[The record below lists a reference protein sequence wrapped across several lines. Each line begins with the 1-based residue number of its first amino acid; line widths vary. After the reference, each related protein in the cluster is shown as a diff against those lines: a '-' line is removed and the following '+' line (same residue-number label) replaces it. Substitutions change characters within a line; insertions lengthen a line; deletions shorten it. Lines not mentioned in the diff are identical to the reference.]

1 MRPSPRPP
9 DPGAP
14 GTRAVYSAAV
24 TSVTEIADDPG
35 ASGRLLFVLALLAGL
50 LLRLVQL
57 GSPDLFGPDEGAWAV
72 GARNIVEGGLPQ
84 LLALS
89 ATPLGDANGMPV
101 FFPALLAV
109 MVKVFGAYEWAIRLP
124 SVFAGLVAAFVLERI
139 VRRGYGQPA
148 GHIAGAFAALAPPLV
163 LASRAATVEPTL
175 ALLGLGGIIFGLR
188 AFEEDSPG
196 EAPLSG
202 FLFGLGFLTKG
213 YAVGLFVIPLLL
225 ALLFRPRLFALG
237 RTKRTLALLAGSFLF
252 TAGLQL
258 LLIALLRPE
267 ALAPHV
273 ARAFGSAPAVL
284 RQLTDAA
291 LVSADLRMI
300 VKTLFVLLPLVGVGI
315 AYLTRPLGEEEV
327 VSGATG
333 GERRLSH
340 MALWCTYGV
349 ELVVLVAVAGSLELS
364 STPVLPALSAL
375 AGLGGAALL
384 TRPLTPRRARFETVT
399 AVVSGGLVLGLAVLL
414 VATSSEPL
422 FNGGAAAPFTAAG
435 ALAAIVLSTAGA
447 AWLASGDAARR
458 FGRRVG
464 LVFLSILLVS
474 EGLEAARAIRHDFL
488 AHRTGARALA
498 DQVAPALLP
507 LPPRAV
513 TFRAPETDA
522 LGFRLFRTG
531 ITWAD
536 RPTVERIAEEARLG
550 STVVWAYRE
559 KSTDAAAAPA
569 PLVRAWLIV
578 NTREVTAEVD
588 ARAGRPTG
596 LRVFVAVPP
605 S

>member
-1 MRPSPRPP
+1 M
-9 DPGAP
+9 
-14 GTRAVYSAAV
+14 
-24 TSVTEIADDPG
+24 TSVTEMADDPG
-35 ASGRLLFVLALLAGL
+35 ASGRLLFVLAFLAGL
-50 LLRLVQL
+50 LLRLLSL

-72 GARNIVEGGLPQ
+72 GARNLVEGGLPQ

-89 ATPLGDANGMPV
+89 ATPLGDASGMPV
-101 FFPALLAV
+101 FFPAILAL
-109 MVKVFGAYEWAIRLP
+109 MVKTFGAYEWAIRLP

-148 GHIAGAFAALAPPLV
+148 GHIAGAFAVLAPPLV
-163 LASRAATVEPTL
+163 LASRAATVEPMLT
-175 ALLGLGGIIFGLR
+175 LLGLGGVIFGLR

-196 EAPLSG
+196 EAPLAG
-202 FLFGLGFLTKG
+202 ILFGLGFLTKG
-213 YAVGLFVIPLLL
+213 YAVGLFLLPLLV

-237 RTKRTLALLAGSFLF
+237 RTKRTLALLTGSFVL
-252 TAGLQL
+252 TAGLQFL
-258 LLIALLRPE
+258 LVALLRPE
-267 ALAPHV
+267 TMAAHL
-273 ARAFGSAPAVL
+273 ARAFGSAPEAL
-284 RQLTDAA
+284 RQLTDVT
-291 LVSADLRMI
+291 LVSADLRLI

-315 AYLTRPLGEEEV
+315 AYLTRPLGEEEI

-333 GERRLSH
+333 GDRRLSH
-340 MALWCTYGV
+340 MALWCAYGV

-384 TRPLTPRRARFETVT
+384 TRPRSAIRARFEMAATI
-399 AVVSGGLVLGLAVLL
+399 ASGTFVLLLAALL
-414 VATSSEPL
+414 VATSREP
-422 FNGGAAAPFTAAG
+422 FFDGGATAPLTAAG
-435 ALAAIVLSTAGA
+435 AFVAIVLCTAGA

-464 LVFLSILLVS
+464 PVFLSALLVS
-474 EGLEAARAIRHDFL
+474 EGLEAARTIRHDLL

-513 TFRAPETDA
+513 TFRAPEPDA
-522 LGFRLFRTG
+522 LAFRLFRTG
-531 ITWAD
+531 ITWSD
-536 RPTVERIAEEARLG
+536 RPTVDRIAEEARLG
-550 STVVWAYRE
+550 TTVVWAYRE
-559 KSTDAAAAPA
+559 TSFDAAAAPA

-596 LRVFVAVPP
+596 LRVFVAAPP

>member
-1 MRPSPRPP
+1 M
-9 DPGAP
+9 
-14 GTRAVYSAAV
+14 
-24 TSVTEIADDPG
+24 ADDPG

-72 GARNIVEGGLPQ
+72 GARNIVEGGLAQ

-89 ATPLGDANGMPV
+89 GTPLGDASGMPV
-101 FFPALLAV
+101 FFPAILAV
-109 MVKVFGAYEWAIRLP
+109 MVKTFGPSEWAIRLP
-124 SVFAGLVAAFVLERI
+124 SVFAGLAAAFVLERI

-175 ALLGLGGIIFGLR
+175 AVLGLGGIIFGLR
-188 AFEEDSPG
+188 AFEEDSPR

-202 FLFGLGFLTKG
+202 LLFGLGFLTKG
-213 YAVGLFVIPLLL
+213 YAVGLFVLPLLV
-225 ALLFRPRLFALG
+225 ALLFRPRLFTLG
-237 RTKRTLALLAGSFLF
+237 RTKRSLALLTGSFIL

-258 LLIALLRPE
+258 LLIALLRPD
-267 ALAPHV
+267 AVAAQV
-273 ARAFGSAPAVL
+273 ARAFGSAPEAL
-284 RQLTDAA
+284 RQLTDVA

-340 MALWCTYGV
+340 MALWCAYGV

-384 TRPLTPRRARFETVT
+384 TRPRTSLRARSEMVATI
-399 AVVSGGLVLGLAVLL
+399 VSGALVLVLAAFL
-414 VATSSEPL
+414 VATAQEPL
-422 FNGGAAAPFTAAG
+422 FNGGPTARFTAAG
-435 ALAAIVLSTAGA
+435 AFAAIVLCTAGA

-464 LVFLSILLVS
+464 LVFLSALLVS
-474 EGLEAARAIRHDFL
+474 EGLEAARTIRQDL
-488 AHRTGARALA
+488 LVHRTGARALA

-522 LGFRLFRTG
+522 LAFRLFRTG

-550 STVVWAYRE
+550 TTVVWAYRE
-559 KSTDAAAAPA
+559 GSTDAAAAPA
-569 PLVRAWLIV
+569 ADVRAWIER
-578 NTREVTAEVD
+578 NANEVTAQVD
-588 ARAGRPTG
+588 ARAGQKTG
-596 LRVFVAVPP
+596 LRVFVTGPP

>member
-1 MRPSPRPP
+1 M
-9 DPGAP
+9 
-14 GTRAVYSAAV
+14 
-24 TSVTEIADDPG
+24 ADDPG

-57 GSPDLFGPDEGAWAV
+57 GSPELFGPDEGAWAV
-72 GARNIVEGGLPQ
+72 GARNIVEGGLSQ

-89 ATPLGDANGMPV
+89 ATPLGEPGGTPA

-109 MVKVFGAYEWAIRLP
+109 MVKTFGPYEWAIRLP
-124 SVFAGLVAAFVLERI
+124 SVFAGLLAAFVLERI

-163 LASRAATVEPTL
+163 LASRTATVEPTL
-175 ALLGLGGIIFGLR
+175 TLLGLGGVIFGLR
-188 AFEEDSPG
+188 AFEEDSPA
-196 EAPLSG
+196 EAPIAG
-202 FLFGLGFLTKG
+202 VLFGLAFLTKG
-213 YAVGLFVIPLLL
+213 YAAGLFVLPLLV

-237 RTKRTLALLAGSFLF
+237 RTKRTLALLAGSFVL

-258 LLIALLRPE
+258 LLVALLRPE
-267 ALAPHV
+267 AFAPQV
-273 ARAFGSAPAVL
+273 ARAFGSAPAAL
-284 RQLTDAA
+284 RQLTDVA
-291 LVSADLRMI
+291 LVSADIRMI

-340 MALWCTYGV
+340 AALWCAYGV

-384 TRPLTPRRARFETVT
+384 TRPRSERRARFETAATVFSGAVVLLLAALLVVT
-399 AVVSGGLVLGLAVLL
+399 AR
-414 VATSSEPL
+414 EPL
-422 FNGGAAAPFTAAG
+422 FNGGRAAPFTAAG
-435 ALAAIVLSTAGA
+435 AFAAIVLCTAGA

-458 FGRRVG
+458 FGRRIGV
-464 LVFLSILLVS
+464 VFLSVLLVS
-474 EGLEAARAIRHDFL
+474 EGLEAARTIRHDLL

-513 TFRAPETDA
+513 TFRAPEPEA
-522 LGFRLFRTG
+522 LAFRLFRTG

-550 STVVWAYRE
+550 TTVVWATRSPRPRRSSAPGSS
-559 KSTDAAAAPA
+559 ST
-569 PLVRAWLIV
+569 R
-578 NTREVTAEVD
+578 
-588 ARAGRPTG
+588 GR
-596 LRVFVAVPP
+596 
-605 S
+605 

>member
-1 MRPSPRPP
+1 M
-9 DPGAP
+9 
-14 GTRAVYSAAV
+14 
-24 TSVTEIADDPG
+24 ADDPG
-35 ASGRLLFVLALLAGL
+35 ASGRLLFVLAFLAGL
-50 LLRLVQL
+50 FLRLLNL

-72 GARNIVEGGLPQ
+72 GARNLVEGGLPQ

-89 ATPLGDANGMPV
+89 ATPLGDASGMPV
-101 FFPALLAV
+101 FFPAILAL
-109 MVKVFGAYEWAIRLP
+109 MVKTFGAYEWAIRLP
-124 SVFAGLVAAFVLERI
+124 SVFAGLLGAFVLERI

-163 LASRAATVEPTL
+163 LASRAATVEPMLT
-175 ALLGLGGIIFGLR
+175 LLGLGGVIFGLR

-196 EAPLSG
+196 EAPLAG
-202 FLFGLGFLTKG
+202 ILFGLGFLTKG
-213 YAVGLFVIPLLL
+213 YAVGLFLLPLLV
-225 ALLFRPRLFALG
+225 ALLFRPRLFVLG
-237 RTKRTLALLAGSFLF
+237 RTKRTLALLTGSFVL
-252 TAGLQL
+252 TAGLQFL
-258 LLIALLRPE
+258 LVALLRPE
-267 ALAPHV
+267 TMAAHL
-273 ARAFGSAPAVL
+273 ARAFGSAPEAL
-284 RQLTDAA
+284 RQLTDVA
-291 LVSADLRMI
+291 LVSADLRLI

-315 AYLTRPLGEEEV
+315 AYLTRPLGEEEI

-333 GERRLSH
+333 GDRRLSH
-340 MALWCTYGV
+340 MALWCAYGI

-384 TRPLTPRRARFETVT
+384 THPRSAIRARFEMAVT
-399 AVVSGGLVLGLAVLL
+399 IASGTFVLLLAALL
-414 VATSSEPL
+414 VATSNEPF
-422 FNGGAAAPFTAAG
+422 FNGWAAAPLTAAG
-435 ALAAIVLSTAGA
+435 AFVAIVLCTAGA

-464 LVFLSILLVS
+464 LVFLSALLVS
-474 EGLEAARAIRHDFL
+474 EGLEAARTIRHDLL

-513 TFRAPETDA
+513 AFRAPEPDA
-522 LGFRLFRTG
+522 LAFRLFRTG
-531 ITWAD
+531 ITWSD
-536 RPTVERIAEEARLG
+536 RPAVERIAEEARLG
-550 STVVWAYRE
+550 TTVVWAYRE
-559 KSTDAAAAPA
+559 KSFDAAAAPA

-596 LRVFVAVPP
+596 LRVFVARPP

>member
-1 MRPSPRPP
+1 MSEE
-9 DPGAP
+9 
-14 GTRAVYSAAV
+14 RAVYSAAV
-24 TSVTEIADDPG
+24 TSVTEMADDPG
-35 ASGRLLFVLALLAGL
+35 ASGRLLFVLAFFAGL
-50 LLRLVQL
+50 LLRLLQL

-89 ATPLGDANGMPV
+89 ATPLGDASGMPV
-101 FFPALLAV
+101 FFPAILAL
-109 MVKVFGAYEWAIRLP
+109 MVKTFGAYEWAIRLP

-148 GHIAGAFAALAPPLV
+148 GHIAGAFAVLAPPLV
-163 LASRAATVEPTL
+163 LASRASTVEPMLT
-175 ALLGLGGIIFGLR
+175 LLGLGGVIFGLR

-202 FLFGLGFLTKG
+202 ILFGLGFLTKG
-213 YAVGLFVIPLLL
+213 YAVGLFVLPLLV

-237 RTKRTLALLAGSFLF
+237 RTKRTLALLTGSFVL
-252 TAGLQL
+252 TAGLQFL
-258 LLIALLRPE
+258 LVALLRPE
-267 ALAPHV
+267 TMAAHL
-273 ARAFGSAPAVL
+273 ARAFGSAPEAL
-284 RQLTDAA
+284 RQLTDVT
-291 LVSADLRMI
+291 LVSADLRLI

-315 AYLTRPLGEEEV
+315 AYLTRPLGEEEI

-333 GERRLSH
+333 GDRRLSH
-340 MALWCTYGV
+340 MALWCAYGV

-384 TRPLTPRRARFETVT
+384 TRPRSAIRARFEMAATI
-399 AVVSGGLVLGLAVLL
+399 ASGTFVLLLAALL
-414 VATSSEPL
+414 VATSNEPL
-422 FNGGAAAPFTAAG
+422 FNGGAAAPLTAAG
-435 ALAAIVLSTAGA
+435 AFVAIVLCTAGA

-464 LVFLSILLVS
+464 LVFLSALLVS
-474 EGLEAARAIRHDFL
+474 EGLEAARTIRHDLL

-513 TFRAPETDA
+513 AFRAPEPDA
-522 LGFRLFRTG
+522 LAFRLFRTG

-550 STVVWAYRE
+550 TTVVWAYRE

-596 LRVFVAVPP
+596 LRVFVARPP

>member
-1 MRPSPRPP
+1 M
-9 DPGAP
+9 
-14 GTRAVYSAAV
+14 
-24 TSVTEIADDPG
+24 TSVTEMADDPG

-57 GSPDLFGPDEGAWAV
+57 GSPDLLGPDEGPWAV
-72 GARNIVEGGLPQ
+72 GARNIVEGGLGQ

-89 ATPLGDANGMPV
+89 ATPLGDASGLPV
-101 FFPALLAV
+101 FFPLLLSLAV
-109 MVKVFGAYEWAIRLP
+109 KTFGAYEWAIRLP
-124 SVFAGLVAAFVLERI
+124 SAFAGLVAAFALERI

-175 ALLGLGGIIFGLR
+175 TLLGLGGVIFGLR

-196 EAPLSG
+196 EALLAG
-202 FLFGLGFLTKG
+202 LLFGLGFLTKG
-213 YAVGLFVIPLLL
+213 YAVGLFVLPLLV
-225 ALLFRPRLFALG
+225 ALLLRPRLFALG
-237 RTKRTLALLAGSFLF
+237 RTKRTLALLAATFVL

-258 LLIALLRPE
+258 LLLLLLRPS

-273 ARAFGSAPAVL
+273 ARAFGRAPEAL
-284 RQLTDAA
+284 RQLTDVA

-300 VKTLFVLLPLVGVGI
+300 VKSLFVLLPLVGVGVF
-315 AYLTRPLGEEEV
+315 YLLRPLGEEEV
-327 VSGATG
+327 VSGATA

-340 MALWCTYGV
+340 VALWCTYGV
-349 ELVVLVAVAGSLELS
+349 ELVVLVGVAGSLELS

-384 TRPLTPRRARFETVT
+384 TRPRSPRRVRFETIGT
-399 AVVSGGLVLGLAVLL
+399 AAWGAGVLLLAVFL
-414 VATSSEPL
+414 VATAREPL
-422 FNGGAAAPFTAAG
+422 FDGGRAAPLTAAG
-435 ALAAIVLSTAGA
+435 AFVAVALGTAGA
-447 AWLASGDAARR
+447 AWLVSGDAARR
-458 FGRRVG
+458 LGPRVS
-464 LVFLSILLVS
+464 LVFLSVLLVS
-474 EGLEAARAIRHDFL
+474 EGLEAARTIRHDLL

-498 DQVAPALLP
+498 EQVAPTLLP

-513 TFRAPETDA
+513 TFRAPEPDA
-522 LGFRLFRTG
+522 LAFLLFRTG

-536 RPTVERIAEEARLG
+536 RPSVDQIASEARLG
-550 STVVWAYRE
+550 TTVVWAWRE
-559 KSTDAAAAPA
+559 RSIDPAAAPQ

-578 NTREVTAEVD
+578 NAREVTGEVD
-588 ARAGRPTG
+588 ARAGRATG
-596 LRVFVAVPP
+596 LRVFVARPP

>member
-1 MRPSPRPP
+1 M
-9 DPGAP
+9 
-14 GTRAVYSAAV
+14 
-24 TSVTEIADDPG
+24 TSVTEMADDPG

-50 LLRLVQL
+50 FLRLVNL

-72 GARNIVEGGLPQ
+72 GARNLVEGGLPQ

-89 ATPLGDANGMPV
+89 ATPLGEPSGMPV
-101 FFPALLAV
+101 FFPALLAL
-109 MVKVFGAYEWAIRLP
+109 MVKVFGAWEWAIRLP
-124 SVFAGLVAAFVLERI
+124 SVFAGLAAAFVLERI

-148 GHIAGAFAALAPPLV
+148 GHVAGAFAALAPPLV

-196 EAPLSG
+196 EAPVAG
-202 FLFGLGFLTKG
+202 VLFGLGFLTKG
-213 YAVGLFVIPLLL
+213 YSVGLFVVPLLV
-225 ALLFRPRLFALG
+225 ALLFRPRLFTLG
-237 RTKRTLALLAGSFLF
+237 RTKRTLALLAGSFLL
-252 TAGLQL
+252 TASLQL
-258 LLIALLRPE
+258 LLVGLLRPE
-267 ALAPHV
+267 SLAPHL
-273 ARAFGSAPAVL
+273 ARAFGSAPQAL
-284 RQLTDAA
+284 LQLGGAS

-300 VKTLFVLLPLVGVGI
+300 VGTLFALLPLVGVGI

-327 VSGATG
+327 VSGATA

-340 MALWCTYGV
+340 MALWCAYGV

-384 TRPLTPRRARFETVT
+384 TRPRTRRRASYETVV
-399 AVVSGGLVLGLAVLL
+399 AVVSGCLVLALAAVLM
-414 VATSSEPL
+414 ATASEPL
-422 FNGGAAAPFTAAG
+422 FRGGRAAPFTTAG
-435 ALAAIVLSTAGA
+435 AFAAIVLCTAGA
-447 AWLASGDAARR
+447 AWLASGDAALR

-464 LVFLSILLVS
+464 LVFLSVLLVS
-474 EGLEAARAIRHDFL
+474 EGLEAARAIRHDL
-488 AHRTGARALA
+488 LRHRTGARALA

-513 TFRAPETDA
+513 TFRAPETEA

-536 RPTVERIAEEARLG
+536 LPTAERIAEEALLG
-550 STVVWAYRE
+550 ATVVWAWRE
-559 KSTDAAAAPA
+559 GSDDPASAPG
-569 PLVRAWLIV
+569 PGVRAWLAA
-578 NTREVTAEVD
+578 NARDVTAEVD

-596 LRVFVAVPP
+596 LKVFVALPP

>member
-1 MRPSPRPP
+1 M
-9 DPGAP
+9 
-14 GTRAVYSAAV
+14 
-24 TSVTEIADDPG
+24 ADDPG
-35 ASGRLLFVLALLAGL
+35 ASGRLLFVLALFAGL
-50 LLRLVQL
+50 LLRLIQL

-89 ATPLGDANGMPV
+89 ATPLGDPSGMPV
-101 FFPALLAV
+101 FFPALLAL
-109 MVKVFGAYEWAIRLP
+109 MVKTFGPYEWAIRLP
-124 SVFAGLVAAFVLERI
+124 SVFAGLMAAFVLERI

-196 EAPLSG
+196 EAPLAG
-202 FLFGLGFLTKG
+202 ILFGLGFLTKG
-213 YAVGLFVIPLLL
+213 YAIGLFVLPLLV

-237 RTKRTLALLAGSFLF
+237 RTKRTLALLAGSFVL

-258 LLIALLRPE
+258 LLVAIVHPE
-267 ALAPHV
+267 ALAPHL
-273 ARAFGSAPAVL
+273 ARAFGSAPDVI

-291 LVSADLRMI
+291 LVSADLRLI
-300 VKTLFVLLPLVGVGI
+300 VRTLFVLLPLVGVGI
-315 AYLTRPLGEEEV
+315 AYLTRPLGEEEI

-333 GERRLSH
+333 GDRRLSH
-340 MALWCTYGV
+340 MALWCAYGV
-349 ELVVLVAVAGSLELS
+349 ELLVLVAVAGSLELS

-384 TRPLTPRRARFETVT
+384 TRPRSSTRARFEVAATI
-399 AVVSGGLVLGLAVLL
+399 ASGTIVLVLASFLI
-414 VATSSEPL
+414 ATSREPL
-422 FNGGAAAPFTAAG
+422 FDGGATAPLTAAG
-435 ALAAIVLSTAGA
+435 ALVAIVVCTIGA

-464 LVFLSILLVS
+464 LVFLSVLLVS
-474 EGLEAARAIRHDFL
+474 EGLEAARTIRHEFL

-513 TFRAPETDA
+513 SFRAPETDA
-522 LGFRLFRTG
+522 LAFRLFRTG

-550 STVVWAYRE
+550 TTVVWAYRE
-559 KSTDAAAAPA
+559 ASTDAAAAPA

-578 NTREVTAEVD
+578 HAREVTAEVD

-596 LRVFVAVPP
+596 LRVFVAGPP
-605 S
+605 A

>member
-1 MRPSPRPP
+1 MTRAA
-9 DPGAP
+9 G
-14 GTRAVYSAAV
+14 GRAVYSAAV
-24 TSVTEIADDPG
+24 TSVTEMADDPG

-72 GARNIVEGGLPQ
+72 GARNLVEGGLAQ
-84 LLALS
+84 LLGLS
-89 ATPLGDANGMPV
+89 ATPLGEASGMPI

-124 SVFAGLVAAFVLERI
+124 SVFAGLVSAFVLERI

-148 GHIAGAFAALAPPLV
+148 GHIAGAFAALTPPLV

-202 FLFGLGFLTKG
+202 LLFGLGFLTKG
-213 YAVGLFVIPLLL
+213 YSVGLFVAPLLV
-225 ALLFRPRLFALG
+225 ALLFRPRLFTLG
-237 RTKRTLALLAGSFLF
+237 RTKRTLALLGTTFVA
-252 TAGLQL
+252 TAGLPL
-258 LLIALLRPE
+258 LLTAILRPQ
-267 ALAPHV
+267 ALAPQLG
-273 ARAFGSAPAVL
+273 RAFGSAPEAL
-284 RQLTDAA
+284 RQLGDVA

-315 AYLTRPLGEEEV
+315 AYLVRPLGEEEL

-333 GERRLSH
+333 GQRRLSH
-340 MALWCTYGV
+340 VALWCTYGV

-384 TRPLTPRRARFETVT
+384 TRARTARRARFEAATTV
-399 AVVSGGLVLGLAVLL
+399 ASGVVVLAVAALL
-414 VATSSEPL
+414 VAHPGEPL
-422 FNGGAAAPFTAAG
+422 FDGGRAGPLTAAG
-435 ALAAIVLSTAGA
+435 ALAAIVLCTAGA
-447 AWLASGDAARR
+447 AWLASGNAE
-458 FGRRVG
+458 RRVG
-464 LVFLSILLVS
+464 FVFLSVLLVS
-474 EGLEAARAIRHDFL
+474 EGLGAARAIRNDFL

-498 DQVAPALLP
+498 EQVAPALLP

-513 TFRAPETDA
+513 TFRAPETEA
-522 LGFRLFRTG
+522 LAFRLFRTG

-536 RPTVERIAEEARLG
+536 RPDAATLAEEARRG
-550 STVVWAYRE
+550 ATVVWAWRE
-559 KSTDAAAAPA
+559 GTNDPAAAPP
-569 PLVRAWLIV
+569 PLSKAWLIV

-588 ARAGRPTG
+588 ARAGRKTG
-596 LRVFVAVPP
+596 LRVFVAPP
-605 S
+605 RS

>member
-1 MRPSPRPP
+1 MQ
-9 DPGAP
+9 GE
-14 GTRAVYSAAV
+14 RAVYSAAV
-24 TSVTEIADDPG
+24 TSVTEMADDPG
-35 ASGRLLFVLALLAGL
+35 ASGRLLFVLALFAGL
-50 LLRLVQL
+50 LLRLLKL

-72 GARNIVEGGLPQ
+72 GARNLVEGGLPQ
-84 LLALS
+84 LLSLS
-89 ATPLGDANGMPV
+89 ATPLGDASGMPV
-101 FFPALLAV
+101 FFPAILAV
-109 MVKVFGAYEWAIRLP
+109 MVKTFGAYEWAIRLP

-163 LASRAATVEPTL
+163 LASRASTVEPTL

-196 EAPLSG
+196 EAPLAG
-202 FLFGLGFLTKG
+202 LLFGLGFLTKG
-213 YAVGLFVIPLLL
+213 YAVGLFVLPLLV

-237 RTKRTLALLAGSFLF
+237 RTKRTLALLAGTFLL
-252 TAGLQL
+252 TAGLPFL
-258 LLIALLRPE
+258 LVALLRPE
-267 ALAPHV
+267 VLAAHL
-273 ARAFGSAPAVL
+273 ARAFGSAPEVL
-284 RQLTDAA
+284 RQLTDVT
-291 LVSADLRMI
+291 LVSADLRLI

-315 AYLTRPLGEEEV
+315 AYLTRPLGEEEI

-333 GERRLSH
+333 GDRRLSH
-340 MALWCTYGV
+340 MALWCAYGV

-364 STPVLPALSAL
+364 STPVLPALSAF

-384 TRPLTPRRARFETVT
+384 TQPRSVVRARFEMAATI
-399 AVVSGGLVLGLAVLL
+399 VSGMFVLLLAALL
-414 VATSSEPL
+414 VATSSEPF
-422 FNGGAAAPFTAAG
+422 FNGGSAGHLTAAG
-435 ALAAIVLSTAGA
+435 AFVAIVLCTACA
-447 AWLASGDAARR
+447 AWLASGDASRR

-464 LVFLSILLVS
+464 LVFLSVLLVS
-474 EGLEAARAIRHDFL
+474 EGLEAARTIRHDL
-488 AHRTGARALA
+488 LVHRTGARALA

-513 TFRAPETDA
+513 TFRAPEPDA
-522 LGFRLFRTG
+522 LAFRLFRTG

-550 STVVWAYRE
+550 TTVVWAYRA
-559 KSTDAAAAPA
+559 KSADAAAAPA

-596 LRVFVAVPP
+596 LRVFVARPP

>member
-1 MRPSPRPP
+1 MSEE
-9 DPGAP
+9 
-14 GTRAVYSAAV
+14 RAVYSAAV
-24 TSVTEIADDPG
+24 TSVTEMADDPG
-35 ASGRLLFVLALLAGL
+35 ASGRLLFVLAFLAGL
-50 LLRLVQL
+50 LLRLLNL

-89 ATPLGDANGMPV
+89 ATPLGDASGMPV
-101 FFPALLAV
+101 FFPAMLAL
-109 MVKVFGAYEWAIRLP
+109 MVKTFGAYEWAIRLP

-148 GHIAGAFAALAPPLV
+148 GHIAGAFAVLAPPLV
-163 LASRAATVEPTL
+163 LASRASTVEPMLT
-175 ALLGLGGIIFGLR
+175 LLGLGGVIFGLR
-188 AFEEDSPG
+188 AFEEDSPS

-202 FLFGLGFLTKG
+202 VLFGLGFLTKG
-213 YAVGLFVIPLLL
+213 YAVGLFLLPLLV

-237 RTKRTLALLAGSFLF
+237 RTKRTLALLTGSFIL
-252 TAGLQL
+252 TAGLQFL
-258 LLIALLRPE
+258 LVAILRPE
-267 ALAPHV
+267 TMAAHL
-273 ARAFGSAPAVL
+273 ARAFGSAPEAL
-284 RQLTDAA
+284 RQLTDVA
-291 LVSADLRMI
+291 LVSADLRLI
-300 VKTLFVLLPLVGVGI
+300 VRTLFVLLPLVGVGI
-315 AYLTRPLGEEEV
+315 AYLTRPLGEEEI

-333 GERRLSH
+333 GDRRLSH
-340 MALWCTYGV
+340 MALWCAYGV

-384 TRPLTPRRARFETVT
+384 TRPRTAIRARFEMAATI
-399 AVVSGGLVLGLAVLL
+399 ASGTLVLLLAALL
-414 VATSSEPL
+414 VATSREP
-422 FNGGAAAPFTAAG
+422 FFDGGARAPLTAAG
-435 ALAAIVLSTAGA
+435 AFVAIVLCTAGA
-447 AWLASGDAARR
+447 AWLASGDAASR

-464 LVFLSILLVS
+464 LVFLSALLVS
-474 EGLEAARAIRHDFL
+474 EGLEAARTIRHDLL

-513 TFRAPETDA
+513 TFRAPEPDA
-522 LGFRLFRTG
+522 LAFRLFRTG
-531 ITWAD
+531 ITWSD

-550 STVVWAYRE
+550 TTVVWAYRE
-559 KSTDAAAAPA
+559 KSFDAAAAPA

-596 LRVFVAVPP
+596 LRVFVAAPP

>member
-1 MRPSPRPP
+1 MSEE
-9 DPGAP
+9 
-14 GTRAVYSAAV
+14 RAVYSAAV
-24 TSVTEIADDPG
+24 TSVTEMADDPG
-35 ASGRLLFVLALLAGL
+35 ASGRLLFVLALFAGL

-72 GARNIVEGGLPQ
+72 GARNLVEGGLPQ

-89 ATPLGDANGMPV
+89 ATPLGDASGMPV
-101 FFPALLAV
+101 FFPAILAL
-109 MVKVFGAYEWAIRLP
+109 MVKTFGAYEWAIRLP
-124 SVFAGLVAAFVLERI
+124 SVFASLVAAFVLERI

-148 GHIAGAFAALAPPLV
+148 GHIAGAFAVLAPPLV
-163 LASRAATVEPTL
+163 LAGRAATVEPLLT
-175 ALLGLGGIIFGLR
+175 LLGLGGVIFGLR

-196 EAPLSG
+196 EAPLAG
-202 FLFGLGFLTKG
+202 ILFGLGFLTKG
-213 YAVGLFVIPLLL
+213 YAVGLFLLPLLV

-237 RTKRTLALLAGSFLF
+237 RTKRTLALLTGSFVL
-252 TAGLQL
+252 TAGLQFL
-258 LLIALLRPE
+258 LVALLRPE
-267 ALAPHV
+267 TMAAHL
-273 ARAFGSAPAVL
+273 ARAFGSAPEAL
-284 RQLTDAA
+284 RQLTDVA
-291 LVSADLRMI
+291 LVSADLRLI

-315 AYLTRPLGEEEV
+315 AYLTRPLGEEEI

-333 GERRLSH
+333 GDRRLSH
-340 MALWCTYGV
+340 MALWCAYGI

-384 TRPLTPRRARFETVT
+384 THPRSAIRARFEMAVT
-399 AVVSGGLVLGLAVLL
+399 IASGTFVLLLAALL
-414 VATSSEPL
+414 VATSNEPL
-422 FNGGAAAPFTAAG
+422 FNGWAAAPLTAAG
-435 ALAAIVLSTAGA
+435 AFVAIVLCTAGA
-447 AWLASGDAARR
+447 AWLASGDATRR

-464 LVFLSILLVS
+464 LVFLSALLVS
-474 EGLEAARAIRHDFL
+474 EGLEAARTIRHDLL

-498 DQVAPALLP
+498 EQVAPALLP

-513 TFRAPETDA
+513 SFRAPEPDA
-522 LGFRLFRTG
+522 LAFRLFRTG
-531 ITWAD
+531 ITWSD

-550 STVVWAYRE
+550 TTVVWAYRE
-559 KSTDAAAAPA
+559 KSFDAAAAPA

-588 ARAGRPTG
+588 ARAGMPTG
-596 LRVFVAVPP
+596 LRVFVARPP

>member
-1 MRPSPRPP
+1 M
-9 DPGAP
+9 
-14 GTRAVYSAAV
+14 
-24 TSVTEIADDPG
+24 TSVTEMADDPG
-35 ASGRLLFVLALLAGL
+35 ASGRLLFVLALFAGL

-57 GSPDLFGPDEGAWAV
+57 GVPDLLGPDEGAWAV
-72 GARNIVEGGLPQ
+72 GARNIVEGGLAQ

-89 ATPLGDANGMPV
+89 ATPLGEPSGMPV
-101 FFPALLAV
+101 LFPAILAV
-109 MVKVFGAYEWAIRLP
+109 MVKTFGAYEWAIRLP
-124 SVFAGLVAAFVLERI
+124 SVFAGLVSAFVLERI

-148 GHIAGAFAALAPPLV
+148 GHVAGAFAALASPLV

-188 AFEEDSPG
+188 AFEEDSPA

-213 YAVGLFVIPLLL
+213 YAVGLFVIPLLV
-225 ALLFRPRLFALG
+225 ALLFRPRLFSLG
-237 RTKRTLALLAGSFLF
+237 RTKRTLALLAGAFVL

-258 LLIALLRPE
+258 LLILFIRP
-267 ALAPHV
+267 ATFAPHV
-273 ARAFGSAPAVL
+273 ARAFGAAPEAL

-300 VKTLFVLLPLVGVGI
+300 VKSLFVLLPLVGVGI

-340 MALWCTYGV
+340 MALWCAYGV

-364 STPVLPALSAL
+364 STPVLPAISAL

-384 TRPLTPRRARFETVT
+384 TRPRSELRARFETVAT
-399 AVVSGGLVLGLAVLL
+399 IASGAIVVLLAAIL
-414 VATSSEPL
+414 VATGLEPL
-422 FNGGAAAPFTAAG
+422 FNGGESSRYTAAG
-435 ALAAIVLSTAGA
+435 AFAAIILCTAGA

-464 LVFLSILLVS
+464 LAFLSILLVS
-474 EGLEAARAIRHDFL
+474 EGLEAARSIRHDL
-488 AHRTGARALA
+488 LEHRTGARALA
-498 DQVAPALLP
+498 DQVAPELLP

-522 LGFRLFRTG
+522 LAFRLFRTG

-536 RPTVERIAEEARLG
+536 RPTPERIAEEARSG
-550 STVVWAYRE
+550 TTVVWAFRE
-559 KSTDAAAAPA
+559 GATDAVAAPA
-569 PLVRAWLIV
+569 PLVRSWLIV
-578 NTREVTAEVD
+578 NTREVTDQVD
-588 ARAGRPTG
+588 ARAGRKTG
-596 LRVFVAVPP
+596 LRVFVAGPH

>member
-1 MRPSPRPP
+1 MPEE
-9 DPGAP
+9 
-14 GTRAVYSAAV
+14 RAVYSAAV
-24 TSVTEIADDPG
+24 TSVTDMADDPG
-35 ASGRLLFVLALLAGL
+35 ASGRLLFVLALFAGL
-50 LLRLVQL
+50 LLRLLKL

-72 GARNIVEGGLPQ
+72 GARNLVEGGLPQ

-89 ATPLGDANGMPV
+89 ATPLGDASGMPV
-101 FFPALLAV
+101 FFPAILAL
-109 MVKVFGAYEWAIRLP
+109 MVKTFGAYEWAIRLP

-196 EAPLSG
+196 EAPLAG

-213 YAVGLFVIPLLL
+213 YAIGLFVLPLLV

-237 RTKRTLALLAGSFLF
+237 RTKKTLALLAGSFVL
-252 TAGLQL
+252 TAGLQF

-267 ALAPHV
+267 TMAAHL
-273 ARAFGSAPAVL
+273 ARAFGSAPEAL
-284 RQLTDAA
+284 RQLTDVT
-291 LVSADLRMI
+291 LVSADLRLI

-315 AYLTRPLGEEEV
+315 AYLTRPLGEEEI

-333 GERRLSH
+333 GDRRLSH
-340 MALWCTYGV
+340 MALWCAYGV

-384 TRPLTPRRARFETVT
+384 TRPRTAIRARFEMAATIT
-399 AVVSGGLVLGLAVLL
+399 SGTFVLLLAALL
-414 VATSSEPL
+414 VATSSGPF
-422 FNGGAAAPFTAAG
+422 FNGGAAAPLTAAG
-435 ALAAIVLSTAGA
+435 AFVAIVLCTAGA
-447 AWLASGDAARR
+447 AWLASGDASRR

-464 LVFLSILLVS
+464 LVFLSVLLVS
-474 EGLEAARAIRHDFL
+474 EGLEAARTIRHDL
-488 AHRTGARALA
+488 LVHRTGARALA

-513 TFRAPETDA
+513 TFRAPEPDA
-522 LGFRLFRTG
+522 LAFRLFRTG

-550 STVVWAYRE
+550 TTVVWAYRE
-559 KSTDAAAAPA
+559 ESIDAAAAPA

-578 NTREVTAEVD
+578 HTREVTAEVD

-596 LRVFVAVPP
+596 LRVFVANPP

>member
-1 MRPSPRPP
+1 MSEE
-9 DPGAP
+9 
-14 GTRAVYSAAV
+14 RAVYSAAV
-24 TSVTEIADDPG
+24 TSVTDLADDPG
-35 ASGRLLFVLALLAGL
+35 ASGRLLFVLAFFAGL
-50 LLRLVQL
+50 LLRLLNL

-72 GARNIVEGGLPQ
+72 GARNLVEGGLPQ

-89 ATPLGDANGMPV
+89 ATPLGDASGMPV
-101 FFPALLAV
+101 FFPAVLAL
-109 MVKVFGAYEWAIRLP
+109 MVKTFGANEWAIRLP

-148 GHIAGAFAALAPPLV
+148 GHIAGAFAVLAPPLV
-163 LASRAATVEPTL
+163 LASRASTVEPMLT
-175 ALLGLGGIIFGLR
+175 LLGLGGVIFGLR
-188 AFEEDSPG
+188 AFEEDSPS

-202 FLFGLGFLTKG
+202 VLFGLGFLTKG
-213 YAVGLFVIPLLL
+213 YAVGLFLLPLLV

-237 RTKRTLALLAGSFLF
+237 RTKRTLALLSGSFVL
-252 TAGLQL
+252 TAGLPFL
-258 LLIALLRPE
+258 LVALLRPE
-267 ALAPHV
+267 TLKAHV
-273 ARAFGSAPAVL
+273 ARAFGSAPEAL
-284 RQLTDAA
+284 RQLTDAT

-315 AYLTRPLGEEEV
+315 AYLTRPLGEEEI

-333 GERRLSH
+333 GDRRLSH
-340 MALWCTYGV
+340 MALWCAYGV

-384 TRPLTPRRARFETVT
+384 TRPRSAIRARFEMAATI
-399 AVVSGGLVLGLAVLL
+399 VSGTVVLL
-414 VATSSEPL
+414 LAALLVVTSNEPL
-422 FNGGAAAPFTAAG
+422 FNGGAAAPLTAAG
-435 ALAAIVLSTAGA
+435 AFVAIILCTAGA

-458 FGRRVG
+458 FGKRVG
-464 LVFLSILLVS
+464 LVFLSALLVS
-474 EGLEAARAIRHDFL
+474 EGLEAARTIRHDLL

-498 DQVAPALLP
+498 EQVAPALLP

-513 TFRAPETDA
+513 SFRAPEPDA
-522 LGFRLFRTG
+522 LAFRLFRTG

-536 RPTVERIAEEARLG
+536 RPTVERIVEEARLG
-550 STVVWAYRE
+550 TTVVWAYRE
-559 KSTDAAAAPA
+559 KSFDPAAAPA

-596 LRVFVAVPP
+596 LRVFVAAPP

>member
-1 MRPSPRPP
+1 M
-9 DPGAP
+9 
-14 GTRAVYSAAV
+14 
-24 TSVTEIADDPG
+24 ADDPG

-57 GSPDLFGPDEGAWAV
+57 GSPDLLGPDEGTWAV
-72 GARNIVEGGLPQ
+72 AARNIVEGGLAQ

-89 ATPLGDANGMPV
+89 STPLGDASGTPV
-101 FFPALLAV
+101 FFPAILAI
-109 MVKVFGAYEWAIRLP
+109 MVKTFGPFEWAIRLP
-124 SVFAGLVAAFVLERI
+124 SAFAGLVAAFVLERI

-163 LASRAATVEPTL
+163 MASRAATVEPTL

-188 AFEEDSPG
+188 AFEEDSPA

-213 YAVGLFVIPLLL
+213 YAVGLFVIPLLI

-237 RTKRTLALLAGSFLF
+237 RTKRSLALLAGAFLL
-252 TAGLQL
+252 TAGLHV
-258 LLIALLRPE
+258 LLIALLRPD
-267 ALAPHV
+267 ALAPHLS
-273 ARAFGSAPAVL
+273 RAFGSAPAAL
-284 RQLTDAA
+284 RQLTDVA

-300 VKTLFVLLPLVGVGI
+300 VRTLFVLLPLVGVGI
-315 AYLTRPLGEEEV
+315 AYLTRPLGEEEI

-340 MALWCTYGV
+340 MALWCAYGV

-384 TRPLTPRRARFETVT
+384 TRPRSERRAWVETGATVL
-399 AVVSGGLVLGLAVLL
+399 SGAIVLVLAVLFV
-414 VATSSEPL
+414 VAAQEPL
-422 FNGGAAAPFTAAG
+422 FNGGGATKFTAAG
-435 ALAAIVLSTAGA
+435 AFAAIVLCTAGA
-447 AWLASGDAARR
+447 AWLASGDAPRR

-464 LVFLSILLVS
+464 LAFLSVLLVS
-474 EGLEAARAIRHDFL
+474 EGLEAARTIRHDLL

-498 DQVAPALLP
+498 DQIAPALLP
-507 LPPRAV
+507 LPARAV
-513 TFRAPETDA
+513 TFRAPEPEA
-522 LGFRLFRTG
+522 LAFRLFRTG

-550 STVVWAYRE
+550 TTVVWAYRE
-559 KSTDAAAAPA
+559 GATESAASPA

-578 NTREVTAEVD
+578 NTHEVTAEVD
-588 ARAGRPTG
+588 ARAGRKTG
-596 LRVFVAVPP
+596 LRVFVAGAP

>member
-1 MRPSPRPP
+1 MPEE
-9 DPGAP
+9 
-14 GTRAVYSAAV
+14 RAVYSAAV
-24 TSVTEIADDPG
+24 TSVTEMADDPG
-35 ASGRLLFVLALLAGL
+35 ASGRLLFVLALFAGL
-50 LLRLVQL
+50 LLRLLKL

-72 GARNIVEGGLPQ
+72 GARNLVEGGLPQ

-89 ATPLGDANGMPV
+89 ATPLGDASGMPV
-101 FFPALLAV
+101 FFPAILAL
-109 MVKVFGAYEWAIRLP
+109 MVKTFGAYEWAIRLP

-196 EAPLSG
+196 EAPLAG

-213 YAVGLFVIPLLL
+213 YAIGLFVLPLLV

-237 RTKRTLALLAGSFLF
+237 RTKKTLALLAGSFVL
-252 TAGLQL
+252 TAGLQF

-267 ALAPHV
+267 TMAAHL
-273 ARAFGSAPAVL
+273 ARAFGSAPEAL
-284 RQLTDAA
+284 RQLTDVT
-291 LVSADLRMI
+291 LVSADLRLI

-315 AYLTRPLGEEEV
+315 AYLTRPLGEEEI

-333 GERRLSH
+333 GDRRLSH
-340 MALWCTYGV
+340 MALWCAYGV

-384 TRPLTPRRARFETVT
+384 TRPRTAIRARFEMAATI
-399 AVVSGGLVLGLAVLL
+399 ASGTFVLLLAALL
-414 VATSSEPL
+414 VATSSGPF
-422 FNGGAAAPFTAAG
+422 FNGGAAAPLTAAG
-435 ALAAIVLSTAGA
+435 AFVAIVLCTAGA
-447 AWLASGDAARR
+447 AWLASGDASRR

-464 LVFLSILLVS
+464 LVFLSVLLVS
-474 EGLEAARAIRHDFL
+474 EGLEAARTIRHDL
-488 AHRTGARALA
+488 LVHRTGARALA

-513 TFRAPETDA
+513 TFRAPEPDA
-522 LGFRLFRTG
+522 LAFRLFRTG

-550 STVVWAYRE
+550 TTVVWAYRE
-559 KSTDAAAAPA
+559 ESIDAAAAPA

-578 NTREVTAEVD
+578 HTREVTAEVD

-596 LRVFVAVPP
+596 LRVFVANPP

>member
-1 MRPSPRPP
+1 MSEE
-9 DPGAP
+9 
-14 GTRAVYSAAV
+14 RAVYSAAV
-24 TSVTEIADDPG
+24 TSVTEMADDPG
-35 ASGRLLFVLALLAGL
+35 ASGRLLFVLAFLAGL
-50 LLRLVQL
+50 LLRLLNL

-72 GARNIVEGGLPQ
+72 GARNLVEGGLPQ

-89 ATPLGDANGMPV
+89 ATPLGDASGMPV
-101 FFPALLAV
+101 FFPAILAI
-109 MVKVFGAYEWAIRLP
+109 MVKTFGAHEWAIRLP
-124 SVFAGLVAAFVLERI
+124 SVFAGLLGAFVLERI

-163 LASRAATVEPTL
+163 LASRAATVEPMLT
-175 ALLGLGGIIFGLR
+175 LLGLGGVIFGLR

-196 EAPLSG
+196 EAPLAG
-202 FLFGLGFLTKG
+202 ILFGLGFLTKG
-213 YAVGLFVIPLLL
+213 YAIGLFLLPLLV

-237 RTKRTLALLAGSFLF
+237 RTKRTLTLLTVSFVL

-258 LLIALLRPE
+258 LLVALLRPE
-267 ALAPHV
+267 TMAAHL
-273 ARAFGSAPAVL
+273 ARAFGSAPEAL
-284 RQLTDAA
+284 RQLTDVT

-315 AYLTRPLGEEEV
+315 AYLTRPLGEEEM

-333 GERRLSH
+333 GDRRLSH
-340 MALWCTYGV
+340 MALWCAYGV

-384 TRPLTPRRARFETVT
+384 TRPRSAIRARFEMAVT
-399 AVVSGGLVLGLAVLL
+399 IASGTFVLLLAALL
-414 VATSSEPL
+414 VATSKEPL
-422 FNGGAAAPFTAAG
+422 FNGWAAAPLTAAG
-435 ALAAIVLSTAGA
+435 AFVAIVLCTAGA
-447 AWLASGDAARR
+447 AWLASGDASRR
-458 FGRRVG
+458 FGWRVG
-464 LVFLSILLVS
+464 LVFLSALLVS
-474 EGLEAARAIRHDFL
+474 EGLEAARTIRHDLL

-513 TFRAPETDA
+513 TFRAPEPDA
-522 LGFRLFRTG
+522 LAFRLFRTG
-531 ITWAD
+531 ITWSD
-536 RPTVERIAEEARLG
+536 RPTVDRIAEEARLG
-550 STVVWAYRE
+550 TTVVWAYRE
-559 KSTDAAAAPA
+559 KSFDAAAAPA
-569 PLVRAWLIV
+569 PLVRTWLIV

-588 ARAGRPTG
+588 ARAGSPTG
-596 LRVFVAVPP
+596 LRVFVARPP

>member
-1 MRPSPRPP
+1 M
-9 DPGAP
+9 
-14 GTRAVYSAAV
+14 
-24 TSVTEIADDPG
+24 ADDPG
-35 ASGRLLFVLALLAGL
+35 ASGRLLFVLALFAGL

-72 GARNIVEGGLPQ
+72 GARNLVEGGLPQ
-84 LLALS
+84 VLALS
-89 ATPLGDANGMPV
+89 ATPLGDASGMPV
-101 FFPALLAV
+101 FFPALLAL

-196 EAPLSG
+196 EAPIAG

-213 YAVGLFVIPLLL
+213 YAVGLFVLPLLV
-225 ALLFRPRLFALG
+225 ALLFRPRLFSLG
-237 RTKRTLALLAGSFLF
+237 RTKRTLALLAGSFVL

-258 LLIALLRPE
+258 LLVALIRPE
-267 ALAPHV
+267 AFAPQL
-273 ARAFGSAPAVL
+273 ARAFGSAPEAL
-284 RQLTDAA
+284 RQLTGAS
-291 LVSADLRMI
+291 LVSADLRLI
-300 VKTLFVLLPLVGVGI
+300 VRTLFVLLPLVGVGI

-340 MALWCTYGV
+340 MALWCAYGV

-384 TRPLTPRRARFETVT
+384 TRPLSRRRARFEMATT
-399 AVVSGGLVLGLAVLL
+399 IVSGSLVLLLAAVLM
-414 VATSSEPL
+414 ATAKEPL
-422 FNGGAAAPFTAAG
+422 FSGGRAAPFTAAG
-435 ALAAIVLSTAGA
+435 AFTAIVLSTAGA

-464 LVFLSILLVS
+464 LAFLSVLLVS
-474 EGLEAARAIRHDFL
+474 EGLEAARAIRHDVL
-488 AHRTGARALA
+488 RHRTGARALA
-498 DQVAPALLP
+498 DQVAPALYP

-513 TFRAPETDA
+513 TFRAPETEA

-536 RPTVERIAEEARLG
+536 LPTVERIAEEARLG
-550 STVVWAYRE
+550 ATVVWAYRE
-559 KSTDAAAAPA
+559 GSDDAAAAPSPA
-569 PLVRAWLIV
+569 VRAWLAA
-578 NTREVTAEVD
+578 NAREVTPEVD
-588 ARAGRPTG
+588 ARAGRSTG
-596 LRVFVAVPP
+596 LRVFVARPP

>member
-1 MRPSPRPP
+1 MSEE
-9 DPGAP
+9 
-14 GTRAVYSAAV
+14 RAVYSAAV
-24 TSVTEIADDPG
+24 TSVTEMADDPG
-35 ASGRLLFVLALLAGL
+35 ASGRLLFVLAFFAGL
-50 LLRLVQL
+50 LLRLLQL

-89 ATPLGDANGMPV
+89 ATPLGDASGMPV
-101 FFPALLAV
+101 FFPATLAV
-109 MVKVFGAYEWAIRLP
+109 MVKTFGPYEWAIRLP

-148 GHIAGAFAALAPPLV
+148 GHIAGAFAVLAPPLV
-163 LASRAATVEPTL
+163 LASRASTVEPTL
-175 ALLGLGGIIFGLR
+175 TLLGLGGVIFGLR

-202 FLFGLGFLTKG
+202 VLFGLGFLTKG
-213 YAVGLFVIPLLL
+213 YAVGLFVLPLLV
-225 ALLFRPRLFALG
+225 ALLFRPRLFGLG
-237 RTKRTLALLAGSFLF
+237 RTKRALALLTGSFVL
-252 TAGLQL
+252 TAGLPFL
-258 LLIALLRPE
+258 LVAHFRPE
-267 ALAPHV
+267 ALAAHL
-273 ARAFGSAPAVL
+273 ARAFGSAPDAL
-284 RQLTDAA
+284 RQLTDVT
-291 LVSADLRMI
+291 LVSADLRLI

-315 AYLTRPLGEEEV
+315 AYLTRPLGEEEI

-333 GERRLSH
+333 GDRRLSH
-340 MALWCTYGV
+340 MALWCAYGI
-349 ELVVLVAVAGSLELS
+349 ELVILVAVAGSLELS

-384 TRPLTPRRARFETVT
+384 TRPRTSIRARFEMVATI
-399 AVVSGGLVLGLAVLL
+399 VSGMIVLVLASLLL
-414 VATSSEPL
+414 VTSKEPL
-422 FNGGAAAPFTAAG
+422 FNGGAAAPFTTAG
-435 ALAAIVLSTAGA
+435 AFVAIVLCTAGA

-464 LVFLSILLVS
+464 LVFLSALLVS
-474 EGLEAARAIRHDFL
+474 EGLEAARTIRHDLL

-513 TFRAPETDA
+513 TFRAPEPDA
-522 LGFRLFRTG
+522 LAFRLFRTG
-531 ITWAD
+531 ITWSD

-550 STVVWAYRE
+550 TTVVWAYRE
-559 KSTDAAAAPA
+559 KSIDAAAAPA

-596 LRVFVAVPP
+596 LRVFVARPP

>member
-1 MRPSPRPP
+1 M
-9 DPGAP
+9 
-14 GTRAVYSAAV
+14 
-24 TSVTEIADDPG
+24 TSVTEMADDPG

-50 LLRLVQL
+50 SLRLMQL

-89 ATPLGDANGMPV
+89 STPLGDASGMPV
-101 FFPALLAV
+101 FFPAILAV
-109 MVKVFGAYEWAIRLP
+109 MVKVFGAWEWAIRLP
-124 SVFAGLVAAFVLERI
+124 SVFAGIVGAFVLERI

-163 LASRAATVEPTL
+163 LANRAATVEPTL
-175 ALLGLGGIIFGLR
+175 ALLGLSGIIFGLR

-202 FLFGLGFLTKG
+202 VLFGLGFLTKG
-213 YAVGLFVIPLLL
+213 YSVGLFVAPLLV

-237 RTKRTLALLAGSFLF
+237 RTKRALALLAATFVA
-252 TAGLQL
+252 TAGLPL
-258 LLIALLRPE
+258 LLILLLRPE
-267 ALAPHV
+267 AFAPQV
-273 ARAFGSAPAVL
+273 ARAFGSAPDAF
-284 RQLTDAA
+284 RQLGDVAF
-291 LVSADLRMI
+291 VGSDLRMI
-300 VKTLFVLLPLVGVGI
+300 VKTLFVLLPLVGVGL
-315 AYLTRPLGEEEV
+315 AYLTRPVGEEEI

-349 ELVVLVAVAGSLELS
+349 ELVLLVAVAGSLELS

-384 TRPLTPRRARFETVT
+384 TRPRTKRRARFETVT
-399 AVVSGGLVLGLAVLL
+399 TIASGVVVLAIAAML
-414 VATSSEPL
+414 VASPSEPL
-422 FNGGAAAPFTAAG
+422 FDGGRAAPFTTAG
-435 ALAAIVLSTAGA
+435 AFAAIILCTAGA
-447 AWLASGDAARR
+447 AWLASGDAERR
-458 FGRRVG
+458 AGF
-464 LVFLSILLVS
+464 VFLSVLLVS
-474 EGLEAARAIRHDFL
+474 EGLGAARAIRHDLL

-513 TFRAPETDA
+513 TFRAPETEA
-522 LGFRLFRTG
+522 LAFRLFRTG
-531 ITWAD
+531 IDWSD

-550 STVVWAYRE
+550 TTVVWAYRE
-559 KSTDAAAAPA
+559 ASGAAAAAPE
-569 PLVRAWLIV
+569 PIVRAWLIV

-588 ARAGRPTG
+588 ARAGRKTG
-596 LRVFVAVPP
+596 LRVFVARPP

>member
-1 MRPSPRPP
+1 MPEKAGPREE
-9 DPGAP
+9 
-14 GTRAVYSAAV
+14 GTVYSAAV
-24 TSVTEIADDPG
+24 TSVTDMADDPG
-35 ASGRLLFVLALLAGL
+35 ASGRLLFVLAFFAGL

-57 GSPDLFGPDEGAWAV
+57 GSPDLLGPDEGAWAV

-89 ATPLGDANGMPV
+89 STPLGDASGTPV

-109 MVKVFGAYEWAIRLP
+109 MVKTFGAWEWAIRLP
-124 SVFAGLVAAFVLERI
+124 SVFAGLLAAFVLERI

-148 GHIAGAFAALAPPLV
+148 GHIAGAFAVLAPPLV

-175 ALLGLGGIIFGLR
+175 TLLGLGGVIFGLR

-196 EAPLSG
+196 EALISG
-202 FLFGLGFLTKG
+202 LLFGLAFLTKG
-213 YAVGLFVIPLLL
+213 YAVGLFVIPLLV
-225 ALLFRPRLFALG
+225 ALLFRPRLFSLG
-237 RTKRTLALLAGSFLF
+237 RTKRTLALLAISFLL
-252 TAGLQL
+252 TAGLQV
-258 LLIALLRPE
+258 LLIALLRPD
-267 ALAPHV
+267 ALAPHL
-273 ARAFGSAPAVL
+273 ARAFGKAPEAL
-284 RQLTDAA
+284 RQLTDVA
-291 LVSADLRMI
+291 LVSADLRII

-315 AYLTRPLGEEEV
+315 AYLTRPLGEEEL

-333 GERRLSH
+333 GDRRLSH
-340 MALWCTYGV
+340 MALWCAYGV

-384 TRPLTPRRARFETVT
+384 ARPRSERRAWVETGAT
-399 AVVSGGLVLGLAVLL
+399 IVSGVVVLLLAAVL
-414 VATSSEPL
+414 VATAKEPL
-422 FNGGAAAPFTAAG
+422 FNGGSGTPFTAAG
-435 ALAAIVLSTAGA
+435 AFAAIVFCTAGA
-447 AWLASGDAARR
+447 AWLASGDASRR

-474 EGLEAARAIRHDFL
+474 EGLEAARTIRHDLL

-522 LGFRLFRTG
+522 LAFRLFRTG
-531 ITWAD
+531 INWAD
-536 RPTVERIAEEARLG
+536 RPTVERMSEEARLG
-550 STVVWAYRE
+550 TTVVWAFR
-559 KSTDAAAAPA
+559 AGAPPGVAAPD
-569 PLVRAWLIV
+569 PEVQAWLAR
-578 NTREVTAEVD
+578 NAREVTAEVD

-596 LRVFVAVPP
+596 LRVFVAGPP

>member
-1 MRPSPRPP
+1 MSEE
-9 DPGAP
+9 
-14 GTRAVYSAAV
+14 RAVYSAAV
-24 TSVTEIADDPG
+24 TSVTEMADDPG
-35 ASGRLLFVLALLAGL
+35 ASGRLLFVLAFFAGL
-50 LLRLVQL
+50 LLRLLKL

-89 ATPLGDANGMPV
+89 ATPLGDASGMPV
-101 FFPALLAV
+101 FFPSILAL
-109 MVKVFGAYEWAIRLP
+109 MVKTFGAYEWAIRLP

-148 GHIAGAFAALAPPLV
+148 GHIAGAFAVLAPPLV
-163 LASRAATVEPTL
+163 LASRASTVEPMLT
-175 ALLGLGGIIFGLR
+175 LLGLGGIIFGLR
-188 AFEEDSPG
+188 AFEEDSPS
-196 EAPLSG
+196 EAPLAG
-202 FLFGLGFLTKG
+202 VLFGLGFLTKG
-213 YAVGLFVIPLLL
+213 YAVGLFVLPLLV

-237 RTKRTLALLAGSFLF
+237 RTKRTLALLAGSFVL
-252 TAGLQL
+252 TAGLPFL
-258 LLIALLRPE
+258 LVALFRPE
-267 ALAPHV
+267 TLGAHF
-273 ARAFGSAPAVL
+273 ARAFGSAPEAL
-284 RQLTDAA
+284 RQLTDVT
-291 LVSADLRMI
+291 LVSADLRLI

-315 AYLTRPLGEEEV
+315 AYLTRPLGEEEI

-333 GERRLSH
+333 GDRRLSH
-340 MALWCTYGV
+340 MALWCAYGV

-384 TRPLTPRRARFETVT
+384 TRPRSAIRARFEMAATI
-399 AVVSGGLVLGLAVLL
+399 ASGAFVLLLAVIL
-414 VATSSEPL
+414 VVTSHEP
-422 FNGGAAAPFTAAG
+422 FFDGGAAAPLTAAG
-435 ALAAIVLSTAGA
+435 AFVAIVLCTAGA

-464 LVFLSILLVS
+464 LVFLSALLVS
-474 EGLEAARAIRHDFL
+474 EGLEAARTIRHDLL

-513 TFRAPETDA
+513 TFRAPEPDA
-522 LGFRLFRTG
+522 LAFRLFRTG
-531 ITWAD
+531 ITWSD

-550 STVVWAYRE
+550 TTVVWAFRE
-559 KSTDAAAAPA
+559 KSADAAAAPA
-569 PLVRAWLIV
+569 PLVRSWLIV

-596 LRVFVAVPP
+596 LRVFVAGPP

>member
-1 MRPSPRPP
+1 MGRPAIYSP
-9 DPGAP
+9 
-14 GTRAVYSAAV
+14 VV
-24 TSVTEIADDPG
+24 TSVTEMADDPG
-35 ASGRLLFVLALLAGL
+35 ASGRLLFVLALFAGL

-89 ATPLGDANGMPV
+89 ATPLGDASGMPV

-109 MVKVFGAYEWAIRLP
+109 MVKTFGPYEWAIRLP

-175 ALLGLGGIIFGLR
+175 ALLGLSGIIFGLR

-196 EAPLSG
+196 EAPLAG
-202 FLFGLGFLTKG
+202 ILFGLGFLTKG
-213 YAVGLFVIPLLL
+213 YAVGLFILPLLV

-237 RTKRTLALLAGSFLF
+237 RTKRTLALLAGSFVL

-258 LLIALLRPE
+258 LLVALLRPE
-267 ALAPHV
+267 ALAPHL
-273 ARAFGSAPAVL
+273 ARAFGSAPEAL
-284 RQLTDAA
+284 RQLTDVA
-291 LVSADLRMI
+291 LVSADVRMI
-300 VKTLFVLLPLVGVGI
+300 VRTLFVLLPLVGVGI
-315 AYLTRPLGEEEV
+315 AYLTRPLGEEEI
-327 VSGATG
+327 VSGATAG
-333 GERRLSH
+333 DRRLSH
-340 MALWCTYGV
+340 MALWCAYGV

-384 TRPLTPRRARFETVT
+384 TPPRSSIRARFEVGATI
-399 AVVSGGLVLGLAVLL
+399 ASGTIVLVLAALL
-414 VATSSEPL
+414 VATSHEPL
-422 FNGGAAAPFTAAG
+422 FDGGVSAPLTAAG
-435 ALAAIVLSTAGA
+435 ALVAIVLCTAGA

-464 LVFLSILLVS
+464 LVFLSVLLVS
-474 EGLEAARAIRHDFL
+474 EGLEAARTIRHDFL
-488 AHRTGARALA
+488 AHRTGARAMA
-498 DQVAPALLP
+498 DQVAPSLLP

-522 LGFRLFRTG
+522 LAFRLFRTG

-550 STVVWAYRE
+550 TTVVWAYRE
-559 KSTDAAAAPA
+559 TSTDVAAAPA
-569 PLVRAWLIV
+569 PLIRAWLIV
-578 NTREVTAEVD
+578 HTREVTSEVD
-588 ARAGRPTG
+588 ARAGRSTG
-596 LRVFVAVPP
+596 LRVFVAGPP